1 MRCLTMFGMLTL
13 ATALWIP
20 ATCAALQI
28 PGGSYQQTCRD
39 IGVRGST
46 LYATCQNMSRGWQAT
61 ELRNFYSCNQEIQ
74 NIDGNLR
81 CGGTRGN
88 RGHDSG
94 WDRDRGYGNAPNGSY
109 VQTCQNITMDGY
121 TLQAS
126 CQKRNGTWRQT
137 SLRNY
142 NQCSDIAN
150 NNGKLRCVR

>member
-1 MRCLTMFGMLTL
+1 MRYLTMFGILAL

-20 ATCAALQI
+20 ATCVAQV

-46 LYATCQNMSRGWQAT
+46 LYATCQNMSSGWQAT
-61 ELRNFYSCNQEIQ
+61 ELRNYYSCNEEIQ
-74 NIDGNLR
+74 NINGTLQ
-81 CGGTRGN
+81 CGGTSGYRGPD
-88 RGHDSG
+88 RGR
-94 WDRDRGYGNAPNGSY
+94 DRDHGYDRGPRGSY
-109 VQTCQNITMDGY
+109 VQTCQNITTSGY

-126 CQKRNGTWRQT
+126 CQKKNGTWRQT
-137 SLRNY
+137 SLANY

>member
-1 MRCLTMFGMLTL
+1 MRYLTL
-13 ATALWIP
+13 LVLLGLATVLSTP
-20 ATCAALQI
+20 GTCVAQI

-46 LYATCQNMSRGWQAT
+46 LYATCQNMSNGWQAT
-61 ELRNFYSCNQEIQ
+61 ELRNYYSCNEEIQ
-74 NIDGNLR
+74 NINGTLQ
-81 CGGTRGN
+81 CGGANGN
-88 RGHDSG
+88 RGHNGG
-94 WDRDRGYGNAPNGSY
+94 WDRDHGYDRGPRGSY

-126 CQKRNGTWRQT
+126 CQKKNGGWRQT